1 MKLTTVTL
9 PAVSRSVLT
18 LCPVSSRSTKPGTR
32 LSGGS
37 SWVPAGGGEK
47 LGAKTPLTNSSS
59 RLSASWP
66 RAAPGARVRAR
77 RSAVMISARRHIRA
91 HPRRT
96 RPALRARAEALAA
109 EVHDVGAPH
118 RVKVGGELC
127 HQLPVLPGIRLEPV
141 VAGLV
146 PLRQQRVGR
155 VDALA
160 VPGRRDHVRH
170 LAELHRLHELALEGI
185 RHVIDAQ
192 ATVAEGIDVDHAV
205 IGGDADIDGK
215 IGPDL
220 RDVLGRPG
228 AVG

>member
-77 RSAVMISARRHIRA
+77 RSAVTISARRHIRA

-118 RVKVGGELC
+118 CVEVGGELR
-127 HQLPVLPGIRLEPV
+127 HQLAILPSIRLEPV
-141 VAGLV
+141 VARLV
-146 PLRQQRVGR
+146 PPSEQRVGG
-155 VDALA
+155 VEALA
-160 VPGRRDHVRH
+160 IPGGGDHVGH
-170 LAELHRLHELALEGI
+170 LAELDLLHQLALEGI
-185 RHVIDAQ
+185 RDVVDA
-192 ATVAEGIDVDHAV
+192 
-205 IGGDADIDGK
+205 
-215 IGPDL
+215 
-220 RDVLGRPG
+220 
-228 AVG
+228 